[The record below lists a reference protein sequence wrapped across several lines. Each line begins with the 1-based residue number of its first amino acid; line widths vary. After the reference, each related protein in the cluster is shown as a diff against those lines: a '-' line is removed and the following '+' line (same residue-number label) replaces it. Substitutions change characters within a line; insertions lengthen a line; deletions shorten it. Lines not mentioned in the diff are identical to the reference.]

1 MARPQCCRSIEPLL
15 SHNLTSN
22 SNGHEHLIF
31 FDLQES
37 SITEA
42 VERQLNATT
51 AATSTVMTT
60 GSNPAAGPTST
71 PQMTKKSLTGNS
83 GIMGGVGGGGGG
95 GSSGLSGNCNN
106 GGNLTPN
113 TSGGGTVCS
122 HHEQQPNT
130 PISGIVLHLLTS
142 FIKFP

>member
-1 MARPQCCRSIEPLL
+1 MYDVKYHGYTLARPQCCRSIERLL

-51 AATSTVMTT
+51 TIPTL
-60 GSNPAAGPTST
+60 NPVGPNST
-71 PQMTKKSLTGNS
+71 PQMTKKNMILNTGGGSTGRGSNSHNCGSLTPIAS
-83 GIMGGVGGGGGG
+83 VGGGI
-95 GSSGLSGNCNN
+95 L
-106 GGNLTPN
+106 
-113 TSGGGTVCS
+113 
-122 HHEQQPNT
+122 HHDQHSNT
-130 PISGIVLHLLTS
+130 PISGTATFLIV
-142 FIKFP
+142 